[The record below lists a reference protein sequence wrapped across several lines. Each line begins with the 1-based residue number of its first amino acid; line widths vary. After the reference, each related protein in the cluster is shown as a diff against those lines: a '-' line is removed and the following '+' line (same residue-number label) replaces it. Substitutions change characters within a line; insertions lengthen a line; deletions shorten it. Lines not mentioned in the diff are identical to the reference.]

1 MRWNQHV
8 RQLQKEAYV
17 FYLVFKHPRTPW
29 YARLVAACSAAYL
42 FSPIQII
49 PSFIPVIGFADDVL
63 VLFLGAKLLYRIT
76 PPDVLK
82 ECRELAETAAMRKTE
97 EIRSMSSV
105 VASVVIATLWLLA
118 VVASALM
125 VTYVLRYGSH

>member
-42 FSPIQII
+42 FSPIQLI
-49 PSFIPVIGFADDVL
+49 PSFIPVIGFMDDVL

-82 ECRELAETAAMRKTE
+82 ECRERAEAVATQRKE
-97 EIRSMSSV
+97 EIGRRSAA
-105 VASVVIATLWLLA
+105 VASVVITTLWLLA
-118 VVASALM
+118 AAASALM
-125 VTYVLRYGSH
+125 VAYVIH

>member
-1 MRWNQHV
+1 M
-8 RQLQKEAYV
+8 
-17 FYLVFKHPRTPW
+17 
-29 YARLVAACSAAYL
+29 
-42 FSPIQII
+42 
-49 PSFIPVIGFADDVL
+49 IGFADDVL

-82 ECRELAETAAMRKTE
+82 KCRELAETAAMRKTE